1 MVFYLITLG
10 IFNSLKIEDTQIKEV
25 KIIEPSVHKDSRG
38 SFFETFKSTLF
49 ESYGLPNNFH
59 QENQVRSKKDVLRG
73 LHYQLSKPQG
83 KLVQVVA
90 GSILDVA
97 VDVRVGS
104 ASFGKYHLVKL
115 SSENKKIFY
124 IPEGFAH
131 GYLVLSEFSIVL
143 YKCTNIYDPKD
154 EHGIKWNDPDLNIKW
169 GNKSPLL
176 SEKDVMEAKRTSTRA
191 LFAQEYECEWTTT
204 EAQIYE
210 YLDDK
215 KHINDYAESRYT
227 EIIAGLDVGYRDE
240 NVFVVIGY
248 DGESYYILDE
258 YISKESTTSELAS
271 AIQEQIDRWNIETIY
286 IDSAAQQV
294 KADFAYDY
302 DIYCENAIKSVND
315 GIACLQSLIE
325 NDNLY
330 FDTMGGKHTYSAMS
344 SYRWN
349 PNTENPKPIHDW
361 TSHPSDSV
369 RYAIYTHSK
378 MSGVSIYA

>member
-131 GYLVLSEFSIVL
+131 GYLVMSEFSIVL

-169 GNKSPLL
+169 GNESPLL
-176 SEKDVMEAKRTSTRA
+176 SEKDNRLPNLKD
-191 LFAQEYECEWTTT
+191 QK
-204 EAQIYE
+204 
-210 YLDDK
+210 YL
-215 KHINDYAESRYT
+215 
-227 EIIAGLDVGYRDE
+227 
-240 NVFVVIGY
+240 
-248 DGESYYILDE
+248 
-258 YISKESTTSELAS
+258 
-271 AIQEQIDRWNIETIY
+271 
-286 IDSAAQQV
+286 
-294 KADFAYDY
+294 
-302 DIYCENAIKSVND
+302 
-315 GIACLQSLIE
+315 
-325 NDNLY
+325 
-330 FDTMGGKHTYSAMS
+330 
-344 SYRWN
+344 
-349 PNTENPKPIHDW
+349 PK
-361 TSHPSDSV
+361 
-369 RYAIYTHSK
+369 Y
-378 MSGVSIYA
+378 